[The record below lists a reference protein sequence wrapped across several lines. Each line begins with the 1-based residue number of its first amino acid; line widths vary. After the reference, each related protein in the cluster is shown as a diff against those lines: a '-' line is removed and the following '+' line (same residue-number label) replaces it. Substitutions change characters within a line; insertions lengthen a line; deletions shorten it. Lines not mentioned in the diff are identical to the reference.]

1 MNYLIVTS
9 DPVSTEKAVLEYAKA
24 YNPGDVFW
32 VKKAA
37 DKKEITVD
45 VINEMINQF
54 NLSAVADKKL
64 FIVFQ
69 AELMNTNA
77 QNKLLKTI
85 EEATDTT
92 VLFLCQNLDRI
103 LPTVRSRSIIHYHQ
117 TTDNQT
123 LKQMAATNPDTTAIH
138 QAAHRFFTT
147 TKIETAMD
155 CLPVLTKPENLTLAL
170 DALNRELAATNF
182 PVQQKF
188 ALYQALAKIPRN
200 IAANC
205 NATNT
210 FDLLLLARFQ

>member
-1 MNYLIVTS
+1 MNYLIVTT
-9 DPVSTEKAVLEYAKA
+9 DPISAEQDALEQAKS

-69 AELMNTNA
+69 AELMNTSA

-85 EEATDTT
+85 EEANNTD
-92 VLFLCQNLDRI
+92 VLFLCQDLERI
-103 LPTVRSRSIIHYHQ
+103 LPTIRSRCIVKYHQ
-117 TTDNQT
+117 TKENLT
-123 LKQMAATNPDTTAIH
+123 LKQLAATNPDTPAIQ
-138 QAAHRFFTT
+138 QAAHQFFAATT
-147 TKIETAMD
+147 IDNAMA
-155 CLPVLTKPENLTLAL
+155 CLPVLSKPDNLVLSL
-170 DALNRELAATNF
+170 DALNRELALTDF
-182 PVQQKF
+182 PAEKKL
-188 ALYQALAKIPRN
+188 AIYHALAKIKRN

-210 FDLLLLARFQ
+210 FDLLLLARF

>member
-9 DPVSTEKAVLEYAKA
+9 DPVSTEQAVLEYAKS
-24 YNPGDVFW
+24 YNPSDVFW

-45 VINEMINQF
+45 VVSEMINQF
-54 NLSAVADKKL
+54 NLASVSGKKL

-69 AELMNTNA
+69 AELMNSNA

-92 VLFLCQNLDRI
+92 VLFLCGNLDNI
-103 LPTVRSRSIIHYHQ
+103 LSTVRSRCIIHYHQ
-117 TTDNQT
+117 PKNNQT
-123 LKQMAATNPDTTAIH
+123 LKQMAGSNPDTAAIN
-138 QAAHRFFTT
+138 QAAHQFFTA
-147 TKIETAMD
+147 TKIETAMN
-155 CLPVLTKPENLTLAL
+155 CLPVLSKPENLTLAL
-170 DALNRELAATNF
+170 DALNRELAAADLSAA
-182 PVQQKF
+182 KKL
-188 ALYQALAKIPRN
+188 ALYQALAKISRN

-210 FDLLLLARFQ
+210 FDLLLLARF